1 MSAAFDTLRIVRE
14 LEAVGVE
21 RRQAEAHAVADSARA
36 ESATKA
42 DLEATAATL
51 ASKTDLAGFATK
63 TDLAGFATKADLA
76 GFATKTDLAGF
87 ATKADLETA
96 IAKLET
102 RLRNDLATKGDLRD
116 ALASIRWA
124 IGLLAAFVFAV
135 GLRVFGLI

>member
-21 RRQAEAHAVADSARA
+21 RRQAEAHAGALRAVADSARA

-63 TDLAGFATKADLA
+63 A
-76 GFATKTDLAGF
+76 DLAGF

-102 RLRNDLATKGDLRD
+102 RLRNDLVTKGDLRD

>member
-63 TDLAGFATKADLA
+63 
-76 GFATKTDLAGF
+76 
-87 ATKADLETA
+87 ADLETA

-102 RLRNDLATKGDLRD
+102 RLRNDLVTKGDLRD

>member
-21 RRQAEAHAVADSARA
+21 RRQAEAHAGALRAVADSARA

-51 ASKTDLAGFATK
+51 ATK